1 MIMEK
6 DEKHV
11 LLLENR
17 TDHFQV
23 IACFLGA
30 TLVILLGSQ
39 DALPMCF
46 RGCFWAGPVST
57 W

>member
-1 MIMEK
+1 MIMEN

-11 LLLENR
+11 LLLENG
-17 TDHFQV
+17 TDHFQG
-23 IACFLGA
+23 IPCFLGA

-39 DALPMCF
+39 DALPTCF